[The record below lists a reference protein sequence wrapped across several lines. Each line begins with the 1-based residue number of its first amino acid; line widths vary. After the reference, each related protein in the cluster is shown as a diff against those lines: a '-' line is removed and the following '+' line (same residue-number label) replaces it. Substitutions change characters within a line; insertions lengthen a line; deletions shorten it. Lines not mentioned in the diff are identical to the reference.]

1 MFALK
6 WPSWARY
13 PGIYILMLA
22 AGLLFIQLF
31 ARTVLNFDSF
41 SFDIKMNLA
50 AEGGTRLAIP
60 PVGNLFFKTH
70 RAPWEIT
77 VTLDQIDFTRLE
89 SQLNHLPPKQQWLAL
104 LQDQLILTIARL
116 FSLVF
121 FWGICGGTLLLIIF
135 RIYPNSRWFW
145 YGTGLTLLL
154 ILGLIGGTVFSY
166 DQSAVERPQYQG
178 VLASAPWAM
187 NLISMG
193 MDHVEVIGNN
203 LKQIS
208 QGLPM
213 LYKQAG
219 HIGSLGNVRTD
230 LVMLHVSDIHNN
242 PAALD
247 FIRELIVNFKVQ
259 AVIDTGD
266 LTDYGTAPE
275 AEIINNIKELK
286 LPYLFIPGNHDS
298 PLIIE
303 NLKKLRNVTVLTGG
317 PIQFSGLTIDGV
329 ADPASADY
337 NSDVASPQVMAGIRD
352 TFSQRIFEAESV
364 PDIIAVHNRIMAE
377 NLIGSVPLIL
387 HGHDHKYI
395 LTTKGRTI
403 IDDAGTTG
411 AAGLRGITKKGVPY
425 SASILYWQK
434 NAAGKLVLQAIDSI
448 SIDGTKGK
456 FSLER
461 HAYNTEASPDKN
473 QPAREKPVT
482 GDSRRE
488 AEGRRRKIGERHKTE

>member
-1 MFALK
+1 MFTIK
-6 WPSWARY
+6 WPSWIRY

-22 AGLLFIQLF
+22 AGLLSIQLF
-31 ARTVLNFDSF
+31 ARTVFNFDSF

-50 AEGGTRLAIP
+50 LEGGTRLTIP
-60 PVGNLFFKTH
+60 PMGNLFFKTH
-70 RAPWEIT
+70 HTPWEIT

-89 SQLNHLPPKQQWLAL
+89 KQLNDFPPQQQWLTL
-104 LQDQLILTIARL
+104 LQDQLMLTIARL
-116 FSLVF
+116 FALVL
-121 FWGICGGTLLLIIF
+121 FWGVCGGTLLLIIF

-145 YGTGLTLLL
+145 YGAALTFLL
-154 ILGLIGGTVFSY
+154 ISGLIGCTVLSY
-166 DQSAVERPQYQG
+166 DQNAVERPQYQG
-178 VLASAPWAM
+178 VLNSAPWAM
-187 NLISMG
+187 NLIKMG
-193 MDHVEVIGNN
+193 MDHVEVIGDN
-203 LKQIS
+203 LKRIS

-219 HIGSLGNVRTD
+219 HIGSLSNVRTN

-247 FIRELIVNFKVQ
+247 FIRELIANFKVQ

-266 LTDYGTAPE
+266 LTDYGTALE
-275 AEIINNIKELK
+275 AEIIHKIAELK
-286 LPYLFIPGNHDS
+286 VPYLFIPGNHDS

-303 NLKKLRNVTVLTGG
+303 SLKKLRNVTVLTDG
-317 PIQFSGLTIDGV
+317 PIQFNALTVDGV

-337 NSDVASPQVMAGIRD
+337 NSDVSSPQVMAEIRD
-352 TFSQRIFEAESV
+352 AFSQRIFAAESF
-364 PDIIAVHNRIMAE
+364 PEIIAVHNRIMAE

-387 HGHDHKYI
+387 HGHDHKYL
-395 LTTKGRTI
+395 LTTEDRTV

-434 NAAGKLVLQAIDSI
+434 DAAGKLRLKAVDSI

-461 HAYNTEASPDKN
+461 HAFDL
-473 QPAREKPVT
+473 
-482 GDSRRE
+482 E
-488 AEGRRRKIGERHKTE
+488 AES

>member
-50 AEGGTRLAIP
+50 VKGGTRLAIP

-70 RAPWEIT
+70 QTPWEIT
-77 VTLDQIDFTRLE
+77 VTLDEIDFTRLE
-89 SQLNHLPPKQQWLAL
+89 KQLNDLPPKQEWLTVL
-104 LQDQLILTIARL
+104 RDQLMRTFTRL
-116 FSLVF
+116 FALVF
-121 FWGICGGTLLLIIF
+121 FWGVCGSALLLIIF
-135 RIYPNSRWFW
+135 RIYPTSRWFW
-145 YGTGLTLLL
+145 YGNALTLILV
-154 ILGLIGGTVFSY
+154 LGLIGGTVLSY
-166 DQSAVERPQYQG
+166 DQSAVEHPQYQG

-219 HIGSLGNVRTD
+219 QIGSLGNFRTD

-247 FIRELIVNFKVQ
+247 FIRELIANFKVQ
-259 AVIDTGD
+259 VVIDTGD
-266 LTDYGTAPE
+266 LTDYGTALE
-275 AEIINNIKELK
+275 AEIINNIKEIK
-286 LPYLFIPGNHDS
+286 IPYLFIPGNHDS
-298 PLIIE
+298 PLIIA
-303 NLKKLRNVTVLTGG
+303 NLKKLRNVTVLTDG
-317 PIQFSGLTIDGV
+317 PIKFNGLVIDGV
-329 ADPASADY
+329 ADPASSYY
-337 NSDVASPQVMAGIRD
+337 NSDVSSVQVMTEIRNS
-352 TFSQRIFEAESV
+352 FCQRILEAESF
-364 PDIIAVHNRIMAE
+364 PDIIAVHNRNLAE

-387 HGHDHKYI
+387 HGHDHKYL
-395 LTTKGRTI
+395 LTIKGRTI
-403 IDDAGTTG
+403 LDDAGTTG

-434 NAAGKLVLQAIDSI
+434 NAAGKPQLQAIDSI

-461 HAYNTEASPDKN
+461 HAYNTETSPDKS
-473 QPAREKPVT
+473 QQSSEKPVT

-488 AEGRRRKIGERHKTE
+488 AKSS